1 MSTHFPD
8 KCDTGSAH
16 HWRCVGGRWV
26 WPGKQRAPGNKD
38 SCGMHT
44 LTCDVT
50 GAVLT
55 ECRCV
60 GEGGCGQVSKELHA
74 LKERC
79 PGTCLIAAHVQHV
92 SS

>member
-1 MSTHFPD
+1 MLSKT
-8 KCDTGSAH
+8 
-16 HWRCVGGRWV
+16 CVQVR
-26 WPGKQRAPGNKD
+26 NKD
-38 SCGMHT
+38 SCGIHT

-79 PGTCLIAAHVQHV
+79 PGTRLIAAHVQYV